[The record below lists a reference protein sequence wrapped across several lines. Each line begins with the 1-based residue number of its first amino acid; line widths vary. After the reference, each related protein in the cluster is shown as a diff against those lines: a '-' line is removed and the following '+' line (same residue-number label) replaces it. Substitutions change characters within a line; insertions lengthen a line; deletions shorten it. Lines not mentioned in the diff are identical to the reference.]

1 MIEARSDLPSTALA
15 SCSGS
20 GAGEADGFWRSVV
33 DLLSSPFENESALRE
48 NDFALRVLE
57 NLDHNWFF
65 DNITGISFCSPPSTS
80 GYLLAAAGEDFV
92 RNIEMGN
99 RTEANIDDDLKRRN
113 VIELPRPSLQR
124 TPLELQDR
132 ERHLELEKREK
143 ERERVREGEV
153 NPPKKGHQRSQSD
166 TIGRR
171 GSSSVGV
178 IHYRLPQYDLSE
190 TRVRFFDSAINPT
203 QEIPGT
209 TLSLV
214 KAKQHSS
221 RIPRPPKLESI
232 PSGKQLQEH
241 TSLADLGAQHSRV
254 RRRDRRRATKSMT
267 DLEIDELQ
275 GFMDLGFKFNMN
287 DLSPHVVNVLPGLQR
302 LGGQKVQTSIVS
314 RPYLS
319 EAWLIPRSDSP
330 LLNWRVPSEHGE
342 AVTMK
347 EQLKFWAR
355 AVASTMQQAS

>member
-1 MIEARSDLPSTALA
+1 MT
-15 SCSGS
+15 
-20 GAGEADGFWRSVV
+20 
-33 DLLSSPFENESALRE
+33 
-48 NDFALRVLE
+48 
-57 NLDHNWFF
+57 
-65 DNITGISFCSPPSTS
+65 
-80 GYLLAAAGEDFV
+80 
-92 RNIEMGN
+92 
-99 RTEANIDDDLKRRN
+99 
-113 VIELPRPSLQR
+113 
-124 TPLELQDR
+124 
-132 ERHLELEKREK
+132 
-143 ERERVREGEV
+143 
-153 NPPKKGHQRSQSD
+153 
-166 TIGRR
+166 GRR
-171 GSSSVGV
+171 GSGSLGV
-178 IHYRLPQYDLSE
+178 IDCRLPSYDLTE
-190 TRVRFFDSAINPT
+190 KRDRFLDSAINPA
-203 QEIPGT
+203 QEISGT

-232 PSGKQLQEH
+232 PSGKQLQEP
-241 TSLADLGAQHSRV
+241 TSLADLGAQHSSV

-275 GFMDLGFKFNMN
+275 GFMDLGFKFNIN
-287 DLSPHVVNVLPGLQR
+287 DLSPDVVNVLPGLQR

-342 AVTMK
+342 EVTMK